1 MKKII
6 LPVILFINLVFIVG
20 YLIDTGFPFGSLW
33 LVWLPFFVA
42 GIILSIMFLVRY
54 KKESNANLFLSL
66 AVLLSSLSSLGLWS
80 FYYYLARVMGG

>member
-1 MKKII
+1 FII
-6 LPVILFINLVFIVG
+6 
-20 YLIDTGFPFGSLW
+20 GFNR

-54 KKESNANLFLSL
+54 RKESNANLFLSL